1 MGVHGLTTFL
11 RERRSQLSR
20 TLNFFQND
28 EQSAPLVVDGWSY
41 VGTCVSRIFRTDQIC
56 FASSF
61 IYKVLEDS
69 GLPWVYGGEY
79 DAFYDLVVRIVKA
92 WISVGLRPIFVF
104 VL

>member
-1 MGVHGLTTFL
+1 MCHMRCLICIGA
-11 RERRSQLSR
+11 
-20 TLNFFQND
+20 D
-28 EQSAPLVVDGWSY
+28 
-41 VGTCVSRIFRTDQIC
+41 RIR

-79 DAFYDLVVRIVKA
+79 DAFYDLVVKVVKA

-104 VL
+104 DGQ